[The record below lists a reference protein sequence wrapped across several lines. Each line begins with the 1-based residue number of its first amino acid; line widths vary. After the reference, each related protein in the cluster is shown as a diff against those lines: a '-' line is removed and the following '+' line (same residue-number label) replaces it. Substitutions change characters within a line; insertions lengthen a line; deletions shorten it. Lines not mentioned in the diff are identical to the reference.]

1 MLDTENGNPIKA
13 DQSGVLYYSFTDST
27 SMPIEINPTT
37 FRIVPAMTISQTL
50 DLRKNIKRN
59 VNNTV
64 NPINYIMKK
73 AWDDSNNRVTS
84 GVLDNSTGFTADNIP
99 INALV
104 LAAQLSDSFPNPI
117 QIRVIAPNF
126 QKNPGQSVVA
136 TLDLPVNSLQNSI
149 MIELGGASLIGGLL
163 KEEIDSLEFNIEV
176 QVLGELAEATSS
188 LKQKLTTSLTV
199 GQLALES
206 FNGRV
211 FATGETPPALV
222 AKSLTGASDI
232 EFDSARASLN
242 IETFGG
248 DFDSVYVRLSGKKV
262 HGVET
267 VSDTMTAINRADL
280 KMDIGE
286 VVSNLPDTVRVFV
299 KVMTATA
306 DFERNTVFNA
316 GVNVK
321 YNISVPLRF
330 KIPPQITLASGNTTT
345 YFIKD
350 STTRAR
356 LITSQNGADLDM
368 TVENRTDLQG
378 DLYFLIS
385 NFNFFP
391 FDTLGGNLPSDF
403 ILFDGT
409 VCHLGDDTTVVEIDT
424 LAVLEFPPAQFSENT
439 LIVPGIK
446 SQIFQISSD
455 AIGLLAD
462 TCYFKPYF
470 ELVNPD
476 TSLATITATQSI
488 HVRGFLDLYFVATDL
503 KDSD

>member
-1 MLDTENGNPIKA
+1 LLDTENGNPIKA
-13 DQSGVLYYSFTDST
+13 DQSGILYYSFTDST

-64 NPINYIMKK
+64 NPINYVMKK

-104 LAAQLSDSFPNPI
+104 LAAQLSDSFPSPI

-126 QKNPGQSVVA
+126 QKNPGQSVVV
-136 TLDLPVNSLQNSI
+136 TLDLPVNSLQDSI

-211 FATGETPPALV
+211 FATGEAPPALV

-299 KVMTATA
+299 KVMTAA
-306 DFERNTVFNA
+306 ANFERNTVFNA

-321 YNISVPLRF
+321 YYISVPLRF
-330 KIPPQITLASGNTTT
+330 IIPPQITLASGNTTT

-403 ILFDGT
+403 IIFDGT

-446 SQIFQISSD
+446 NQIFQISSD

-470 ELVNPD
+470 KLVNPD
-476 TSLATITATQSI
+476 TGLATITATQSI
-488 HVRGFLDLYFVATDL
+488 HVRGFLDLYFVAANL

>member
-248 DFDSVYVRLSGKKV
+248 NFDSVYVRLSGKKV

-286 VVSNLPDTVRVFV
+286 VV
-299 KVMTATA
+299 
-306 DFERNTVFNA
+306 
-316 GVNVK
+316 
-321 YNISVPLRF
+321 
-330 KIPPQITLASGNTTT
+330 
-345 YFIKD
+345 
-350 STTRAR
+350 
-356 LITSQNGADLDM
+356 
-368 TVENRTDLQG
+368 
-378 DLYFLIS
+378 
-385 NFNFFP
+385 
-391 FDTLGGNLPSDF
+391 
-403 ILFDGT
+403 
-409 VCHLGDDTTVVEIDT
+409 
-424 LAVLEFPPAQFSENT
+424 
-439 LIVPGIK
+439 
-446 SQIFQISSD
+446 
-455 AIGLLAD
+455 
-462 TCYFKPYF
+462 
-470 ELVNPD
+470 
-476 TSLATITATQSI
+476 
-488 HVRGFLDLYFVATDL
+488 
-503 KDSD
+503 